1 MKKLDRKTDTY
12 NPLEFIDRDSPDAID
27 ACRDVGEMLVVR
39 TGNEP
44 DQHWNDGAE
53 TSISGATAAVIH
65 QGAPGFSNLQAACDI
80 LSDPDK
86 FQQLISLM
94 RQSSGML
101 SRMGGQLSHFKDK
114 ELASVIS
121 STLRHLRFLS
131 TPAIAENTSSS
142 SFDPSELRNG
152 KMTVYLILPPEHL
165 RAQMG
170 LLRLWMGTLMR
181 LVIKGG
187 LERG

>member
-1 MKKLDRKTDTY
+1 
-12 NPLEFIDRDSPDAID
+12 LESIDRDSPDAID
-27 ACRDVGEMLVVR
+27 DCRDLGEMAVVR
-39 TGNEP
+39 SGNEP

-53 TSISGATAAVIH
+53 ITIGATAAAVVY
-65 QGAPGFSNLQAACDI
+65 QGAPGFCNLQAVVEI

-86 FQQLISLM
+86 FQQLIPLM
-94 RQSSGML
+94 RQSGGML
-101 SRMGGQLSHFKDK
+101 SRMGGQMSHFKDK

-121 STLRHLRFLS
+121 TTLRHLRFLN

-152 KMTVYLILPPEHL
+152 KMTIYLVLPPEHL

-170 LLRLWMGTLMR
+170 LLRLWVGTLMR
-181 LVIKGG
+181 LVIKKG